1 MSLRVTLA
9 ARTAAVE
16 KGRPAGA
23 EVARADGKRGIK
35 RPAHY
40 RTSPTSSD
48 VARVTWRP
56 GVFLT
61 CWHRRASARRY

>member
-23 EVARADGKRGIK
+23 EVARADGARGIK
-35 RPAHY
+35 RPAHFA
-40 RTSPTSSD
+40 D
-48 VARVTWRP
+48 
-56 GVFLT
+56 FE
-61 CWHRRASARRY
+61 